1 MQIELNYRFYSI
13 CRRTAIWQIEQNVV
27 FQNDKN
33 LHKLNSEPVHSLTY
47 DVSQIELFHLIIR
60 DQIRSSRLSSL
71 PSSVLDH

>member
-1 MQIELNYRFYSI
+1 MKKSPFWL
-13 CRRTAIWQIEQNVV
+13 RTDTIM
-27 FQNDKN
+27 

-47 DVSQIELFHLIIR
+47 DVLQIELFHLIIR